1 MNTTHGLKDLY
12 QREKRRA
19 DLAEADLRALH
30 IKYTALQSVAG
41 RLQMEIDEMTRNQVN
56 LKAPGAYAE
65 LQRLA
70 KSLGFVQTGGP
81 RAGEGS
87 VAKMMEAIARGE
99 LEVRSQ
105 VRSEPQSSAQ
115 NDAQEGATEAK

>member
-1 MNTTHGLKDLY
+1 
-12 QREKRRA
+12 
-19 DLAEADLRALH
+19 
-30 IKYTALQSVAG
+30 
-41 RLQMEIDEMTRNQVN
+41 MTRNQVN

-99 LEVRSQ
+99 LEVVKKGTDRPVSDQ
-105 VRSEPQSSAQ
+105 L
-115 NDAQEGATEAK
+115 

>member
-1 MNTTHGLKDLY
+1 
-12 QREKRRA
+12 
-19 DLAEADLRALH
+19 
-30 IKYTALQSVAG
+30 
-41 RLQMEIDEMTRNQVN
+41 MTRNQVN

-115 NDAQEGATEAK
+115 NTAQEGVTEAK